1 MNLQKGIA
9 TLRWIQWMQVAI
21 AGMLMFTSCN
31 EKKVSVPDNLATLAS
46 EQTDTLRMI
55 FVGDVMQHLPQV
67 HAARTSDGYDY
78 NTCFQYV
85 KDEIAAADVA
95 VANLETTLGGK
106 PYKGYPCF
114 SSPDELLV
122 ALKTTGFDVIATAN
136 NHCVDRGKRGLERTN
151 TIIDSLKLY
160 RLGTYKN
167 QTERENKYPLLLKT
181 KGFRIALLNYTYGTN
196 GIPVASPNVVN
207 LIDTTVIEADIAKAK
222 TMNPDAII
230 ACMHWGLEYQT
241 HPNGE
246 QLHLANWLLQKGVHH
261 IIGSHPHVIQ
271 PIEVRE
277 GENNSSHLIAYSL
290 GNYISNQSDRRTDGG
305 LTLTLELV
313 KDNTT
318 RLNKYWY
325 RAVWVARP
333 AISGWKNYQ
342 LIPENIS
349 QNHTS
354 KLPQNAQNAM
364 QTFFKDTEKL
374 LKDGLRK

>member
-31 EKKVSVPDNLATLAS
+31 EKKVSVPDNLTTLAS

-207 LIDTTVIEADIAKAK
+207 LIDTTVMEADIAKAK

-313 KDNTT
+313 KDSTT

-349 QNHTS
+349 QNRIS